1 MVMIMIKTLFCNLF
15 IIVFTVICSI
25 KGVLFAFVGKSEQM
39 IHDNVARF
47 WANNILRV
55 CGVKVVIEGVE
66 NIDDSSPKV
75 YMSNHQSAF
84 DIFALLGGLPV
95 SFRFIMKQ
103 ELMNIPVFGYA
114 SKKAGYIGIERKDPR
129 KAIKSMNDAAIR
141 IKNGSSVLIFPEGT
155 RSTDGTLFAFKTGG
169 FHLALKSGCD
179 IVPISIV
186 GSRDINPPRSIMI
199 YSGTI
204 CIKIGKPIAV
214 KEFSRHDIDKL
225 ISMTRSAINI
235 GLFGSDK

>member
-1 MVMIMIKTLFCNLF
+1 MVKSLFYNIF
-15 IIVFTVICSI
+15 IIVFTGICSI
-25 KGVLFAFVGKSEQM
+25 KGVLFALIGKSEQM

-47 WANNILRV
+47 WAGNILKV
-55 CGVKVVIEGVE
+55 CGVKVIIEGDE

-103 ELMNIPVFGYA
+103 ELMNIPIFGYA
-114 SKKAGYIGIERKDPR
+114 SKKAGYIGLERKDPR
-129 KAIKSMNDAAIR
+129 KAVKSMNDAANR

-155 RSTDGTLFAFKTGG
+155 RSPDGTLLMFKAGG
-169 FHLALKSGCD
+169 FHLALKSGCN
-179 IVPISIV
+179 IVPVSIV
-186 GSRDINPPRSIMI
+186 GSREINPPRSIMI
-199 YSGTI
+199 HSGII

-225 ISMTRSAINI
+225 ISMTRDAINS
-235 GLFGSDK
+235 GLADRIS